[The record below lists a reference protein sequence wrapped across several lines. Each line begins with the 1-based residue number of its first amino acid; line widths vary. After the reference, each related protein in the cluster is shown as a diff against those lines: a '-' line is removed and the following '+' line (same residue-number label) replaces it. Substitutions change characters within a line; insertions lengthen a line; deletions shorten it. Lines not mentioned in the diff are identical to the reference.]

1 MAENDMLPLPGEFTD
16 RGGNTGRLMTT
27 PCATWKR
34 RRARCH
40 FSGGGDSGQHRAV
53 KDEQNERPEPAAP
66 AILSFLVRCQKDLV
80 ANSLLLP
87 CRLPVFLG

>member
-1 MAENDMLPLPGEFTD
+1 LGRENWALDDDAVCYLETEEG
-16 RGGNTGRLMTT
+16 T
-27 PCATWKR
+27 PP
-34 RRARCH
+34 

-80 ANSLLLP
+80 AISLLLP
-87 CRLPVFLG
+87 CRLPIFLR